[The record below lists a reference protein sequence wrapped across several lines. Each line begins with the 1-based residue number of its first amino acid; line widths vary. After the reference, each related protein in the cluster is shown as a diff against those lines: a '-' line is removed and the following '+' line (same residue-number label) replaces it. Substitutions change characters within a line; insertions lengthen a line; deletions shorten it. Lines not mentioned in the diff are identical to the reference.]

1 MLRVPQARIYRSWM
15 SRVGALDRM
24 IARRRP
30 AAAASRDG
38 RDRRWLAMV
47 VALLVSLFGQ
57 SLVTQT
63 HVHVDAPARGAVLR
77 LLHGQAAA
85 HADHRHRAAHG
96 SESCPLCREIAQAGH
111 YVAPAPGGPAT
122 PLSFATL
129 FLLPVPARIDGFVRS
144 HAWRSRGPPA
154 PLLD

>member
-63 HVHVDAPARGAVLR
+63 HVHLDPVARGTAARVLPGQPAAR
-77 LLHGQAAA
+77 LE
-85 HADHRHRAAHG
+85 HRHRASHG
-96 SESCPLCREIAQAGH
+96 PATCPLCREIAQAGH
-111 YVAPAPGGPAT
+111 YVAPASVGPASVA
-122 PLSFATL
+122 PFAPL
-129 FLLPVPARIDGFVRS
+129 FLLPARATVGGLVRS
-144 HAWRSRGPPA
+144 HAWRSRGPPT
-154 PLLD
+154 LLLA